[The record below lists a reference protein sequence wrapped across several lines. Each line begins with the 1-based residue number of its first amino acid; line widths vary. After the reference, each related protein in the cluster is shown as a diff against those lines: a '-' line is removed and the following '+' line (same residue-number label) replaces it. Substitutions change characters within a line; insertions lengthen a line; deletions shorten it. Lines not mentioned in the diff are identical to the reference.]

1 LFGEREVKD
10 AAFGE
15 EFTNE
20 ILPLGLIRVRD
31 GDVPVLRG
39 LQAFHRKNLQYFLK
53 AQGLVNHVGQP
64 LIKHANRSDARNIRL
79 TSLLKRIPSRA

>member
-1 LFGEREVKD
+1 LFEEGEIED
-10 AAFGE
+10 AALGE

-20 ILPLGLIRVRD
+20 ILPLGLICIKD

-64 LIKHANRSDARNIRL
+64 LIKHANRSDARNIQL
-79 TSLLKRIPSRA
+79 TSLLKRIRSRA